1 MAVVKNAL
9 LPLPVITSAMEGN
22 NDALIT
28 VRDYYIGFIRALS
41 TCRIKDADGNDQYY
55 VDEEMQLRLENK
67 LLWSI
72 ITGFRILPDRCSSPF
87 P

>member
-1 MAVVKNAL
+1 MAVIKNAL

-55 VDEEMQLRLENK
+55 VDENNSWRVFAK
-67 LLWSI
+67 LV
-72 ITGFRILPDRCSSPF
+72 
-87 P
+87 